1 MKDNSRI
8 SISFLVG
15 FIICLCLNSCS
26 VSGEKRP
33 KTQEVKKVRA
43 ANECPQG
50 NHTDSII
57 PIIYGF
63 PTEEDFRKSD
73 SGLVALGGCELPK
86 EPKKYWCKIHQLD
99 F

>member
-1 MKDNSRI
+1 MKNNNRFSA
-8 SISFLVG
+8 SFLVG
-15 FIICLCLNSCS
+15 FIICLGFNSCS
-26 VSGEKRP
+26 VSGEKGP
-33 KTQEVKKVRA
+33 ITQDVKEPRA

-57 PIIYGF
+57 PIVYGF

-73 SGLVALGGCELPK
+73 SGLVALGGCELPEK
-86 EPKKYWCKIHQLD
+86 LMNFYCKIHRIQ